1 MATNP
6 STQDTNMSN
15 ALSSSV
21 HEDLSTSDVEPQDT
35 GFLTPSERE
44 DYKRWRNRK
53 IDSGSKTPST

>member
-6 STQDTNMSN
+6 STQDTTMSN

-21 HEDLSTSDVEPQDT
+21 NEDLSTSDVEPQDT
-35 GFLTPSERE
+35 GFLTASERE

-53 IDSGSKTPST
+53 IDSGSKTTPA